1 MAAEKITLSIIIPVY
16 NSQDILSVLV
26 SRIVSAVEKM
36 SDCYE
41 IVLINDGSL
50 DASWQMIQDLS
61 AKYNQIRGINLM
73 RNYGQH
79 NAILCG
85 IRAARFEYL
94 ITMDDDLQHPP
105 EEIHKLIQHIQK
117 GYDVVY
123 GIPHKLVHSPWRNL
137 SSKITKYFLAKVL
150 GISRIKYLS
159 AFRVIRRD
167 IRNAF
172 IQFDSPSVII
182 DALLTWGTENFG
194 IVEVEEQ
201 PRPIGRSNY
210 NLVALIKIFMV
221 VLTGFSTFPLRFAS
235 IIGFIFTFFGLAVF
249 IYVLVRTVSEGSI
262 PGFPFLASIISI
274 FSGVQLFTL
283 GIFGEY
289 LARIFTRSMNNPT
302 YIIQKTTFDTHP

>member
-1 MAAEKITLSIIIPVY
+1 MAAEKIKLSIIIPVY

-210 NLVALIKIFMV
+210 NLRALIKIFMV